1 MDKKKNLHLN
11 NEGQAMIAVLC
22 IMTVMIAVCFS
33 LLLSSYQ
40 MFASVNDER
49 ANEKWYQQAL
59 SFSAVLDQK
68 ITSSDSDFKS
78 IADTFMASSDSEL
91 DIGTAASGNSSYGNI
106 NLVLEKNQSGEKVYF
121 TVKINVM
128 AEEKNKASVTLKYL
142 TSSDET
148 GDYTYQYIERVK

>member
-1 MDKKKNLHLN
+1 
-11 NEGQAMIAVLC
+11 MIAVLC

-91 DIGTAASGNSSYGNI
+91 DIGTAASGNPSYGNI
-106 NLVLEKNQSGEKVYF
+106 NLVLEKNLSGEKVYF

-148 GDYTYQYIERVK
+148 GNYTYQYIERVK

>member
-1 MDKKKNLHLN
+1 
-11 NEGQAMIAVLC
+11 MIAVLC

-142 TSSDET
+142 TSADET
-148 GDYTYQYIERVK
+148 GNYTYQYIERVK

>member
-1 MDKKKNLHLN
+1 
-11 NEGQAMIAVLC
+11 MIAVLC